1 MVFDFKGQ
9 IEKQDCEA
17 AQTTDFSGMKL
28 QMNWNRLLSHCQ
40 HFAMYH
46 LAVSGLWMS
55 TAGIYYIIISAA
67 INRQL
72 TFHSAT
78 TLPSLAEWT
87 KDRRA
92 KTGKQA
98 DKEDKDE
105 VGCK

>member
-1 MVFDFKGQ
+1 
-9 IEKQDCEA
+9 
-17 AQTTDFSGMKL
+17 
-28 QMNWNRLLSHCQ
+28 
-40 HFAMYH
+40 
-46 LAVSGLWMS
+46 MS